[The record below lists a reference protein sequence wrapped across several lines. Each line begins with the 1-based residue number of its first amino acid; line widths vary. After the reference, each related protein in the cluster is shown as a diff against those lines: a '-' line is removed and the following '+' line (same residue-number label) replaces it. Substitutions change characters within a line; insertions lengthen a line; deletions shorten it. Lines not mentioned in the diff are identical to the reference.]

1 MKIIADSSST
11 RTEWVLADGDKIV
24 EHVFTEGLNPYFQ
37 TRKEISHSIR
47 LNLPDAFFRRRWE
60 HIYFY
65 GAGCANPDRNKVIEA
80 SLVAQFRTPV
90 TVMSDLLGAA
100 RGLFIDKPGLPC
112 ILGTGSN
119 SCIYDGEEI
128 VDNVKSLGFILGD
141 EGSGA
146 YIGKAFFGDCL
157 KGIAPKHVRDRFF
170 EESGLTPEE
179 VMDSVY
185 SGPFPNRWLSQQSA
199 RLATML
205 DDPYVYQLVY
215 ASLMKF
221 FTRNVLG
228 YRKNDYSVSLVGS
241 VACLYEDIV
250 RKIAQSYGIHIEQIV
265 KSSMPGLIKYH
276 NL

>member
-60 HIYFY
+60 HISFY
-65 GAGCANPDRNKVIEA
+65 GAGCANPDRNKIMEA

-128 VDNVKSLGFILGD
+128 VENVKSLGFILGD

-157 KGIAPKHVRDRFF
+157 KSIAPKHVRDRFF
-170 EESGLTPEE
+170 KESKLTPEE
-179 VMDSVY
+179 VMDHVY
-185 SGPFPNRWLSQQSA
+185 AGPFPNRWLSQQSA
-199 RLATML
+199 HLATML

-228 YRKNDYSVSLVGS
+228 YRKNDYPVSLVGS

>member
-37 TRKEISHSIR
+37 TRKEISLSIR
-47 LNLPDAFFRRRWE
+47 LYLPDAFFRRRWE

-65 GAGCANPDRNKVIEA
+65 GAGCANPDRNKIMEA

-100 RGLFIDKPGLPC
+100 RGLFSDKPGLPC

-128 VDNVKSLGFILGD
+128 VENVKSLGFILGD

-157 KGIAPKHVRDRFF
+157 KSIAPKHVRDRFF
-170 EESGLTPEE
+170 KESKLTPEE
-179 VMDSVY
+179 VMDHVY
-185 SGPFPNRWLSQQSA
+185 AGPFPNRWLSQQSA
-199 RLATML
+199 HLATML

-250 RKIAQSYGIHIEQIV
+250 RKIAQSYGIRIEQIV